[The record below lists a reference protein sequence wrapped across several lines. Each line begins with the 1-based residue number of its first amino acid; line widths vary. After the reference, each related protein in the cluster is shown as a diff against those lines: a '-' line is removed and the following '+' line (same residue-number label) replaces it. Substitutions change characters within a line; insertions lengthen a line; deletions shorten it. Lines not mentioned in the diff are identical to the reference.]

1 MNEIARIHLAKV
13 PYDIELSAKK
23 ELEAYI
29 LALQQYAGD
38 AELMQDIEIRI
49 TELLH
54 ARGVAQ
60 NGIISEA
67 DVAAIRQQLG
77 EPEDFADEDTKPKQA
92 TTTDTGA
99 GRTLYRDVDHAV
111 LGGVLGGI
119 AGFFR
124 INPLWLRL
132 AFIVLLIASFGTA
145 LLVYILLW
153 IIVPPARTAAEK
165 LQLAGK
171 PVTLSSIRELS
182 EQEELTP
189 PDRSR
194 PELLQRIIFF
204 TLGTISLFAAIGA
217 FVATAFGV
225 GVAIVRPWEINE
237 YLQLFDGWAIWT
249 SLAFFVASG
258 LLLTALF
265 SLTTYAAFT
274 RTVTKKL
281 AIAAASIILAGI
293 LSFGAGGAIV
303 AHQSWSLER
312 EASAALVETSPA
324 LPAEFSQVKHLVVW
338 IDDSYNTP
346 FTNTPFVYTA
356 DQPPKASLEAMPGD
370 KPEIKIEGATAYV
383 TFKPNFKDPRYRYTQ
398 ASFKLSG
405 PKLEKLT
412 INSGDGAMYTAD
424 SQDTFA
430 VEANNGAI
438 LNVMGSYTNVTAQTR
453 DNARIYLDVATVQNL
468 AATTANYSGISAAI
482 VRSLTVVQ
490 PTACAAAGVP
500 ASTIG
505 LEAITSD
512 VYTYNGAEREATS
525 HSTPCGEVLI
535 GNDRSPYSEY
545 QSPRS
550 HSSGM

>member
-77 EPEDFADEDTKPKQA
+77 EPEDFADEDAQPKQA
-92 TTTDTGA
+92 IATDTGA

-145 LLVYILLW
+145 LLVYVLLW

-265 SLTTYAAFT
+265 SLATYAAFT

-324 LPAEFSQVKHLVVW
+324 LPAEFSQIKHLVVW

-346 FTNTPFVYTA
+346 FTSTPFTYTA

-370 KPEIKIEGATAYV
+370 KPEVKIEGTTAYV

-412 INSGDGAMYTAD
+412 VNSGDGAMYTAD

-438 LNVMGSYTNVTAQTR
+438 LNIMGSYANVTAQTR
-453 DNARIYLDVATVQNL
+453 DNARIYFDVATVQNL

-500 ASTIG
+500 ASTIS
-505 LEAITSD
+505 LEGITSG
-512 VYTYNGAEREATS
+512 VYIYNGTEREATS

-545 QSPRS
+545 QSYRS